1 MKLASEKVRQYTG
14 VASESVLRPV
24 IQLCRDD
31 GGRRIRV
38 LGKRHRHRGSEKT
51 LLVRLGMSGYVCKK
65 LAQGE
70 SVVKL

>member
-1 MKLASEKVRQYTG
+1 MDIIYRWPLAQ
-14 VASESVLRPV
+14 P
-24 IQLCRDD
+24 CWDD

-38 LGKRHRHRGSEKT
+38 LGNSKPTTDTASQSERT